1 MKYYDTLIF
10 ELSKK
15 GRIAHNLPK
24 NEFEDVLIPS
34 ELKRDTKIN
43 LPEVT
48 EFDVVRHYTN
58 VSFKNYGVE
67 TNFYPLGSCTM
78 KYNPKI
84 NDELATLPGFSKIH
98 PLQPDHY
105 SQGFLKIYYDLANYL
120 SKLTGMDAYSLNTYA
135 GAHGELAGLM
145 IMKKYHQDRGAF
157 NRTKIIIPDSAHG
170 TNPASASVAGFDVV
184 EVKSNADGTI
194 NLDSLKENI
203 DENVAGLMLTNPNTM
218 GMFEKD
224 ILEVSKI
231 IHKHGGLVYYDGA
244 NLNALLGVTRPGDM
258 GFDITHLNL
267 HKTFSTPHGGG
278 GPGSGPVGVKDF
290 LKEYLPGPIVSK
302 DNDKYFLTTPKQT
315 IGALSSFYG
324 NASVYL
330 RAYVYIRTLG
340 EENISKVGPLANLN
354 ANYIKESLKDLYK
367 LPIKGHA
374 MHEFVFDGLINK
386 KTGVKTLDIAKRLLD
401 YGIHAPTI
409 YFPLTYSEA
418 LMIEPTEVER
428 LETLNNFINVMRKIA
443 DEANNNPELVKNAPQ
458 NTVVKRLDE
467 AKAARN
473 PLVKYSD
480 LLI

>member
-203 DENVAGLMLTNPNTM
+203 DENVAGLMLTNPNTK
-218 GMFEKD
+218 GLFEKD

-278 GPGSGPVGVKDF
+278 GPGSGPVGVKEK
-290 LKEYLPGPIVSK
+290 LIPYLPVPRIVKEGEKFSF
-302 DNDKYFLTTPKQT
+302 DFDQAET
-315 IGALSSFYG
+315 IGKLHSFYG
-324 NASVYL
+324 NFGVNV
-330 RAYVYIRTLG
+330 RAYTYIRMMGG
-340 EENISKVGPLANLN
+340 EGLTRASEDAVLN
-354 ANYIKESLKDLYK
+354 ANYIQAKLKGAYQLDFDRLC
-367 LPIKGHA
+367 
-374 MHEFVFDGLINK
+374 MHEFVLSGKRQKAN
-386 KTGVKTLDIAKRLLD
+386 GVSTLDIAKRLLD
-401 YGIHAPTI
+401 FGMHPPTV
-409 YFPLTYSEA
+409 YFPLIIEEA
-418 LMIEPTEVER
+418 MMIEPTETEGK
-428 LETLNNFINVMRKIA
+428 ETLDYFIDTMLQIA
-443 DEANNNPELVKNAPQ
+443 REAQETPEKVTQAPH
-458 NTVVKRLDE
+458 TTPVTRLDE
-467 AKAARN
+467 VAAARK
-473 PLVKYSD
+473 PVLRWQP
-480 LLI
+480 